1 MLVAMPDQTD
11 PVPSMSFVLV
21 PSTAHGFPVENND
34 VYRDVISQAVSG
46 GKGTAGYLQH
56 LLSLSDLVSYL
67 HRTGP
72 AAFIQESLPNGSV
85 QSRATDGHATMNVV
99 VQLNDGL
106 AETDLNGIP
115 VRGVATVRLALPA
128 PNDVA
133 KIISFGLSLAEL
145 PAGIVVTNILIQ
157 SLFKPLLQ
165 QLVSYV
171 QNTVVR
177 WLDVDVGEDIAELG
191 DDLADAAADA
201 AEEVG
206 AETAEL
212 VVEEV
217 AVAEV
222 AIDLSA
228 AVPAFAVLALLA
240 AVPLLIIELSKQF
253 LLHLEIDNVTDYD
266 ITWSQPYIYNGAMT
280 AEPKDQVLPKMG
292 RAVDAWGDETD
303 VPVVYQANFSSMNK
317 SGYKGTG
324 VALKLS
330 PNGLTGQD
338 VAVLISIPWGADNAL
353 WMGEVTPGM
362 DWEQAFDDYPEPVL
376 HTTHGN
382 QKLYLSLG
390 IDALTGNS
398 DSYHC
403 VLRIN
408 PL

>member
-1 MLVAMPDQTD
+1 MQ
-11 PVPSMSFVLV
+11 FGLV
-21 PSTAHGFPVENND
+21 PATADGFPVCNDD

-46 GKGTAGYLQH
+46 GKGTAGYLSH
-56 LLSLSDLVSYL
+56 LLSLSDLVGYL
-67 HRTGP
+67 HRTG
-72 AAFIQESLPNGSV
+72 ADAFVTEQLPNGAV
-85 QSRATDGHATMNVV
+85 QARATDGHATMNVAV
-99 VQLNDGL
+99 KLNEGL
-106 AETDLNGIP
+106 AETDLNGVP
-115 VRGVATVRLALPA
+115 VRGITTVRLALPG
-128 PNDVA
+128 PDDLA

-145 PAGIVVTNILIQ
+145 PAGIVITNVLVQ
-157 SLFKPLLQ
+157 SLVKPLLQ

-171 QNTVVR
+171 QNTVMR
-177 WLDVDVGEDIAELG
+177 WLAVDVGEDIADLG
-191 DDLADAAADA
+191 SDLADAAGDA

-212 VVEEV
+212 VVDEV

-228 AVPAFAVLALLA
+228 AVPAFGALALLA
-240 AVPLLIIELSKQF
+240 AVPLLIIALSKEF
-253 LLHLEIDNVTDYD
+253 LLHLEIDNATDYD

-292 RAVDAWGDETD
+292 RAVDVWGDVTD
-303 VPVVYQANFSSMNK
+303 VPVVYQANFSSMNS

-324 VALKLS
+324 VALQLS
-330 PNGLTGQD
+330 PSGLVGQD
-338 VAVLISIPWGADNAL
+338 VAVVISIPWGADNAL

-362 DWEQAFDDYPEPVL
+362 DWEQAFDEYPEATL

-382 QKLYLSLG
+382 QELYLSLG

-403 VLRIN
+403 VLRIS